1 MSSRTFADL
10 GVSSAATGALVR
22 RGITE
27 PFAVQK
33 LVIPDAL
40 EGHDVLAES
49 PTGSGKT
56 LAFVLPILERL
67 SPSDPRPAALVLAP
81 TRELAGQIVDDAR
94 DVAEARGLSVAAV
107 YGGVGIER
115 QAKLARRAH
124 LLVATP
130 GRLLD
135 LMQRGDIDLGRI
147 RILVLD
153 EADRMM
159 DMGFRPDLERIV
171 KRTPADRQTLLFS
184 ATLAGAPGDLAR
196 EYTRNARRHTHKP
209 TVQKSAQVEH
219 RFVKVLHEAKL
230 ETLVQELEGKRDL
243 ALVFVR
249 TKRGADRLVK
259 RLRARGVESMAIHG
273 NKTQNQRERALAAF
287 ERWDVDVLI
296 ATDVAARGI
305 DVADVSHV
313 INFDAPEDQ
322 DGYVHRTGRTG
333 RAGRDGVAI
342 TFVLGDQAREMGT
355 IAQRLGLEF
364 PAHTS
369 RGERAR
375 AGAPERRR
383 RATATAAVSA
393 TTAGSSGVRGSAA
406 ERQRRLGRGG
416 VRPGPARMS
425 PRPAHGGSRRLSS
438 TKVTSIGPQP
448 IEVTLVTAA
457 AVWTPLLTQPQLT
470 FRPARRSLARAGRP

>member
-1 MSSRTFADL
+1 MSSPTFADL
-10 GVSSAATGALVR
+10 GVSPAATGALAR
-22 RGITE
+22 RGITT
-27 PFAVQK
+27 PFAVQT

-40 EGHDVLAES
+40 AGHDVLAES

-67 SPSDPRPAALVLAP
+67 TPGDARPAALVLAP

-94 DVAEARGLSVAAV
+94 AVAEARGLTVAAV

-135 LMQRGDIDLGRI
+135 LMQRGDADLGRI

-171 KRTPADRQTLLFS
+171 RRTPVERQTLLFS

-196 EYTRNARRHTHKP
+196 EYTRNARRHTHRP

-230 ETLVQELEGKRDL
+230 ETLVRELEGQRDL

-259 RLRARGVESMAIHG
+259 RLRARGVDAMAIHG

-287 ERWDVDVLI
+287 ERWDVDVLV

-355 IAQRLGLEF
+355 IAKRLGLEF

-369 RGERAR
+369 AEHGHAPAR
-375 AGAPERRR
+375 AG
-383 RATATAAVSA
+383 
-393 TTAGSSGVRGSAA
+393 
-406 ERQRRLGRGG
+406 GG
-416 VRPGPARMS
+416 
-425 PRPAHGGSRRLSS
+425 
-438 TKVTSIGPQP
+438 
-448 IEVTLVTAA
+448 
-457 AVWTPLLTQPQLT
+457 
-470 FRPARRSLARAGRP
+470 RPARGRSRDNRR

>member
-1 MSSRTFADL
+1 MPSPTFADL
-10 GVSSAATGALVR
+10 GVSSAATSALER
-22 RGITE
+22 RGITA
-27 PFAVQK
+27 PFAVQS

-56 LAFVLPILERL
+56 LAFALPILERL
-67 SPSDPRPAALVLAP
+67 TPNDPRPAALVLAP
-81 TRELAGQIVDDAR
+81 TRELAGQIVDDASA
-94 DVAEARGLSVAAV
+94 VAESRGITVAAV

-115 QAKLARRAH
+115 QARAARRAH

-135 LMQRGDIDLGRI
+135 LMNRGDLDLGRI

-171 KRTPADRQTLLFS
+171 TRTPRERQTLLFS

-196 EYTRNARRHTHKP
+196 EYTHNARRHTHKP
-209 TVQKSAQVEH
+209 TVKKSAQVEH
-219 RFVKVLHEAKL
+219 RFVTVLHEAKL
-230 ETLVQELEGKRDL
+230 EALVKELEGKRDL

-259 RLRARGVESMAIHG
+259 RPEAPGVDSMAIHG

-305 DVADVSHV
+305 DVADITHV
-313 INFDAPEDQ
+313 VNFDAPEDQ

-333 RAGRDGVAI
+333 RAGRDGLAI
-342 TFVLGDQAREMGT
+342 TFVMGDQAREMGT
-355 IAQRLGLEF
+355 IAKRLGLEF
-364 PAHTS
+364 PPHTS
-369 RGERAR
+369 AENGHAPARQGGGGGNRNRG
-375 AGAPERRR
+375 
-383 RATATAAVSA
+383 
-393 TTAGSSGVRGSAA
+393 
-406 ERQRRLGRGG
+406 RQRNN
-416 VRPGPARMS
+416 
-425 PRPAHGGSRRLSS
+425 RR
-438 TKVTSIGPQP
+438 
-448 IEVTLVTAA
+448 
-457 AVWTPLLTQPQLT
+457 
-470 FRPARRSLARAGRP
+470 

>member
-10 GVSSAATGALVR
+10 GVSSAATSVLER
-22 RGITE
+22 RGITA
-27 PFAVQK
+27 PFAVQS

-67 SPSDPRPAALVLAP
+67 TPNDPRPAALVLAP

-94 DVAEARGLSVAAV
+94 DVAEAKGLSVAAV

-115 QAKLARRAH
+115 QAKLARKAH
-124 LLVATP
+124 MLVATP

-135 LMQRGDIDLGRI
+135 LMNRGDLDLGRI

-171 KRTPADRQTLLFS
+171 KRTPRERQTLLFS

-196 EYTRNARRHTHKP
+196 EYTHNARRHTHKP
-209 TVQKSAQVEH
+209 TVKKSAQVEH
-219 RFVKVLHEAKL
+219 RFVTVLHEAKL
-230 ETLVQELEGKRDL
+230 EALVKELEGKRDL

-259 RLRARGVESMAIHG
+259 RLKARGVDSMAIHG

-355 IAQRLGLEF
+355 IAKRLGLEF
-364 PAHTS
+364 PPHTS
-369 RGERAR
+369 AENGHAPARQGGGGGNRNRG
-375 AGAPERRR
+375 
-383 RATATAAVSA
+383 
-393 TTAGSSGVRGSAA
+393 
-406 ERQRRLGRGG
+406 RQRNN
-416 VRPGPARMS
+416 
-425 PRPAHGGSRRLSS
+425 RR
-438 TKVTSIGPQP
+438 
-448 IEVTLVTAA
+448 
-457 AVWTPLLTQPQLT
+457 
-470 FRPARRSLARAGRP
+470 

>member
-10 GVSSAATGALVR
+10 GVSSAATSVLER
-22 RGITE
+22 RGITA
-27 PFAVQK
+27 PFAVQS

-67 SPSDPRPAALVLAP
+67 TPNDPRPAALVLAP

-94 DVAEARGLSVAAV
+94 DVAEAKGLSVAAV

-115 QAKLARRAH
+115 QAKLARKAH
-124 LLVATP
+124 MLVATP

-135 LMQRGDIDLGRI
+135 LMNRGDLDLGRI

-171 KRTPADRQTLLFS
+171 KRTPANRQTLLFS

-209 TVQKSAQVEH
+209 TVKKSAQVEH
-219 RFVKVLHEAKL
+219 RFVTVLHEAKL
-230 ETLVQELEGKRDL
+230 EALVKELEGKRDL

-259 RLRARGVESMAIHG
+259 RLKARGVDSMAIHG

-355 IAQRLGLEF
+355 IAKRLGLEF
-364 PAHTS
+364 PPHTS
-369 RGERAR
+369 AENGHAPARQGGGGGNRSRG
-375 AGAPERRR
+375 
-383 RATATAAVSA
+383 
-393 TTAGSSGVRGSAA
+393 
-406 ERQRRLGRGG
+406 RQRNN
-416 VRPGPARMS
+416 
-425 PRPAHGGSRRLSS
+425 RR
-438 TKVTSIGPQP
+438 
-448 IEVTLVTAA
+448 
-457 AVWTPLLTQPQLT
+457 
-470 FRPARRSLARAGRP
+470 

>member
-10 GVSSAATGALVR
+10 GVSSAATSALER
-22 RGITE
+22 RGITA
-27 PFAVQK
+27 PFAVQS

-67 SPSDPRPAALVLAP
+67 TPNDPRPAALVLAP

-115 QAKLARRAH
+115 QAKLARKAH
-124 LLVATP
+124 MLVATP

-135 LMQRGDIDLGRI
+135 LMNRGDLDLGRI

-171 KRTPADRQTLLFS
+171 KRTPRERQTLLFS

-209 TVQKSAQVEH
+209 TVKKSAQVEH
-219 RFVKVLHEAKL
+219 RFVTVLHEAKL
-230 ETLVQELEGKRDL
+230 EALVKELEGKRDL

-259 RLRARGVESMAIHG
+259 RLKARGVDSMAIHG

-355 IAQRLGLEF
+355 IAKRLGLEF
-364 PAHTS
+364 PPHTS
-369 RGERAR
+369 ADNGHAPARQGGGGGNRNRG
-375 AGAPERRR
+375 
-383 RATATAAVSA
+383 
-393 TTAGSSGVRGSAA
+393 
-406 ERQRRLGRGG
+406 RQRNN
-416 VRPGPARMS
+416 
-425 PRPAHGGSRRLSS
+425 RR
-438 TKVTSIGPQP
+438 
-448 IEVTLVTAA
+448 
-457 AVWTPLLTQPQLT
+457 
-470 FRPARRSLARAGRP
+470 

>member
-1 MSSRTFADL
+1 MSSQTFADL
-10 GVSSAATGALVR
+10 GVSSAATGALAR

-67 SPSDPRPAALVLAP
+67 SSSDQRPAALVLAP

-115 QAKLARRAH
+115 QAKLARKAH
-124 LLVATP
+124 MLVATP

-135 LMQRGDIDLGRI
+135 LMNRGDLDLGRI

-171 KRTPADRQTLLFS
+171 KRTPRERQTLLFS

-196 EYTRNARRHTHKP
+196 EYTHNARRHTHKP
-209 TVQKSAQVEH
+209 TVKKSAQVEH
-219 RFVKVLHEAKL
+219 RFVTVLHEAKL
-230 ETLVQELEGKRDL
+230 EALVKELEGERDL

-259 RLRARGVESMAIHG
+259 RLKARGVDSMAIHG

-355 IAQRLGLEF
+355 IAKRLGLEF
-364 PAHTS
+364 PPHTS
-369 RGERAR
+369 ADNGHAPARQGGGGGNRNRG
-375 AGAPERRR
+375 
-383 RATATAAVSA
+383 
-393 TTAGSSGVRGSAA
+393 
-406 ERQRRLGRGG
+406 RQRNN
-416 VRPGPARMS
+416 
-425 PRPAHGGSRRLSS
+425 RR
-438 TKVTSIGPQP
+438 
-448 IEVTLVTAA
+448 
-457 AVWTPLLTQPQLT
+457 
-470 FRPARRSLARAGRP
+470 

>member
-10 GVSSAATGALVR
+10 GVSSAATSALER
-22 RGITE
+22 RGITA
-27 PFAVQK
+27 PFAVQS

-67 SPSDPRPAALVLAP
+67 TPNDPRPAALVLAP

-115 QAKLARRAH
+115 QAKLARKAH
-124 LLVATP
+124 MLVATP

-135 LMQRGDIDLGRI
+135 LMNRGDLDLGRI

-171 KRTPADRQTLLFS
+171 KRTPRERQTLLFS

-196 EYTRNARRHTHKP
+196 EYTHNARRHTHKP
-209 TVQKSAQVEH
+209 TVKKSAQVEH
-219 RFVKVLHEAKL
+219 RFVTVLHEAKL
-230 ETLVQELEGKRDL
+230 EALVKELEGKRDL

-259 RLRARGVESMAIHG
+259 RLKARGVDSMAIHG

-355 IAQRLGLEF
+355 IAKRLGLEF
-364 PAHTS
+364 PPHTS
-369 RGERAR
+369 ADNGHAPARQGGGGGNRNRG
-375 AGAPERRR
+375 
-383 RATATAAVSA
+383 
-393 TTAGSSGVRGSAA
+393 
-406 ERQRRLGRGG
+406 RQRNN
-416 VRPGPARMS
+416 
-425 PRPAHGGSRRLSS
+425 RR
-438 TKVTSIGPQP
+438 
-448 IEVTLVTAA
+448 
-457 AVWTPLLTQPQLT
+457 
-470 FRPARRSLARAGRP
+470 

>member
-10 GVSSAATGALVR
+10 GVSSAATSALGR
-22 RGITE
+22 RGITA
-27 PFAVQK
+27 PFAVQS

-67 SPSDPRPAALVLAP
+67 TPNDPRPAALVLAP

-94 DVAEARGLSVAAV
+94 DVAEAKGLSVAAV

-115 QAKLARRAH
+115 QAKLARKAH
-124 LLVATP
+124 MLVATP

-135 LMQRGDIDLGRI
+135 LMNRGDLDLGRI

-171 KRTPADRQTLLFS
+171 KRTPRERQTLLFS

-209 TVQKSAQVEH
+209 TVKKSAQVEH
-219 RFVKVLHEAKL
+219 RFVTVLHEAKL
-230 ETLVQELEGKRDL
+230 EALVKELEGKRDL

-259 RLRARGVESMAIHG
+259 RLKARGVDSMAIHG

-355 IAQRLGLEF
+355 IAKRLGLEF
-364 PAHTS
+364 PPHTS
-369 RGERAR
+369 ADNGHAPARQGWGGNRNRG
-375 AGAPERRR
+375 
-383 RATATAAVSA
+383 
-393 TTAGSSGVRGSAA
+393 
-406 ERQRRLGRGG
+406 RQRNN
-416 VRPGPARMS
+416 
-425 PRPAHGGSRRLSS
+425 RR
-438 TKVTSIGPQP
+438 
-448 IEVTLVTAA
+448 
-457 AVWTPLLTQPQLT
+457 
-470 FRPARRSLARAGRP
+470 

>member
-10 GVSSAATGALVR
+10 GVSSAATSVLER
-22 RGITE
+22 RGITA
-27 PFAVQK
+27 PFAVQS

-67 SPSDPRPAALVLAP
+67 TPNDPRPAALVLAP

-94 DVAEARGLSVAAV
+94 DVAEAKGLSVAAV

-115 QAKLARRAH
+115 QAKLARKAH
-124 LLVATP
+124 MLVATP

-135 LMQRGDIDLGRI
+135 LMNRGDLDLGRI

-171 KRTPADRQTLLFS
+171 KRTPRERQTLLFS

-209 TVQKSAQVEH
+209 TVKKSAQVEH
-219 RFVKVLHEAKL
+219 RFVTVLHEAKL
-230 ETLVQELEGKRDL
+230 EALVKELEGKRDL

-259 RLRARGVESMAIHG
+259 RLKARGVDSMAIHG

-355 IAQRLGLEF
+355 IAKRLGLEF
-364 PAHTS
+364 PPHTS
-369 RGERAR
+369 ADYGHAPARQGGGGGNRNRG
-375 AGAPERRR
+375 
-383 RATATAAVSA
+383 
-393 TTAGSSGVRGSAA
+393 
-406 ERQRRLGRGG
+406 RQRNN
-416 VRPGPARMS
+416 
-425 PRPAHGGSRRLSS
+425 RR
-438 TKVTSIGPQP
+438 
-448 IEVTLVTAA
+448 
-457 AVWTPLLTQPQLT
+457 
-470 FRPARRSLARAGRP
+470 

>member
-67 SPSDPRPAALVLAP
+67 SSSDQRPAALVLAP

-94 DVAEARGLSVAAV
+94 DVAEAHGLTVAAV

-135 LMQRGDIDLGRI
+135 LMQRGDINLSRI

-171 KRTPADRQTLLFS
+171 KQTPADRQTLLFS

-196 EYTRNARRHTHKP
+196 EYTRNARRHTHTP
-209 TVQKSAQVEH
+209 TARKTAQVEH

-259 RLRARGVESMAIHG
+259 RLKARGVDSMAIHG

-355 IAQRLGLEF
+355 IAKRLGLEF

-369 RGERAR
+369 AENGHAPSRPAGGGGGNRNRG
-375 AGAPERRR
+375 G
-383 RATATAAVSA
+383 
-393 TTAGSSGVRGSAA
+393 
-406 ERQRRLGRGG
+406 RQRNN
-416 VRPGPARMS
+416 
-425 PRPAHGGSRRLSS
+425 RR
-438 TKVTSIGPQP
+438 
-448 IEVTLVTAA
+448 
-457 AVWTPLLTQPQLT
+457 
-470 FRPARRSLARAGRP
+470 

>member
-1 MSSRTFADL
+1 MAPPPVRFEPLSALCVVRVSRISRTTSKEQHLYVLPNVRRSRRVASRY
-10 GVSSAATGALVR
+10 GVLAG

-40 EGHDVLAES
+40 AGHDVLAES

-67 SPSDPRPAALVLAP
+67 KPSDPGPAALVLAP

-115 QAKLARRAH
+115 QAKAARHAH

-135 LMQRGDIDLGRI
+135 LMGRGDLDLGRI
-147 RILVLD
+147 QILVLD

-171 KRTPADRQTLLFS
+171 SRTPTKRQTLLFS

-196 EYTRNARRHTHKP
+196 QYTRDARHHAHKP
-209 TVQKSAQVEH
+209 TAQKSAQVEH

-230 ETLVQELEGKRDL
+230 ETLVDQLEGDRGL

-259 RLRARGVESMAIHG
+259 RLRRAAASRRSRSTATRRRTSASARSPRSSAGTS
-273 NKTQNQRERALAAF
+273 TCSSRPTSPPAASTSPTSPTSSTSTPP
-287 ERWDVDVLI
+287 RTRT
-296 ATDVAARGI
+296 ATCTAPAAPAAR
-305 DVADVSHV
+305 A
-313 INFDAPEDQ
+313 A
-322 DGYVHRTGRTG
+322 T
-333 RAGRDGVAI
+333 A
-342 TFVLGDQAREMGT
+342 
-355 IAQRLGLEF
+355 
-364 PAHTS
+364 S
-369 RGERAR
+369 RSRSSWAT
-375 AGAPERRR
+375 R
-383 RATATAAVSA
+383 RATSA
-393 TTAGSSGVRGSAA
+393 
-406 ERQRRLGRGG
+406 
-416 VRPGPARMS
+416 
-425 PRPAHGGSRRLSS
+425 
-438 TKVTSIGPQP
+438 
-448 IEVTLVTAA
+448 
-457 AVWTPLLTQPQLT
+457 
-470 FRPARRSLARAGRP
+470 

>member
-10 GVSSAATGALVR
+10 GVSSAATSVLER
-22 RGITE
+22 RGITA
-27 PFAVQK
+27 PFAVQS

-67 SPSDPRPAALVLAP
+67 TPNDPRPAALVLAP

-94 DVAEARGLSVAAV
+94 DVAGARGLSVAAV

-115 QAKLARRAH
+115 QAKLARKAH
-124 LLVATP
+124 MLVATP

-135 LMQRGDIDLGRI
+135 LMNRGDLDLGRI

-171 KRTPADRQTLLFS
+171 KRTPANRQTLLFS

-209 TVQKSAQVEH
+209 TVKKSAQVEH
-219 RFVKVLHEAKL
+219 RFVTVLHEAKL
-230 ETLVQELEGKRDL
+230 EALVKELEGKRDL

-259 RLRARGVESMAIHG
+259 RLKARGVDSMAIHG

-355 IAQRLGLEF
+355 IAKRLGLEF
-364 PAHTS
+364 PPHTS
-369 RGERAR
+369 ADYGHAPARQGGGGGNRNRG
-375 AGAPERRR
+375 
-383 RATATAAVSA
+383 
-393 TTAGSSGVRGSAA
+393 
-406 ERQRRLGRGG
+406 RQRNN
-416 VRPGPARMS
+416 
-425 PRPAHGGSRRLSS
+425 RR
-438 TKVTSIGPQP
+438 
-448 IEVTLVTAA
+448 
-457 AVWTPLLTQPQLT
+457 
-470 FRPARRSLARAGRP
+470 

>member
-10 GVSSAATGALVR
+10 GVSSAATSALER

-67 SPSDPRPAALVLAP
+67 STNDPRPAALVLAP

-94 DVAEARGLSVAAV
+94 GVAEAKGLTVAAV

-115 QAKLARRAH
+115 QAKLARKAH

-135 LMQRGDIDLGRI
+135 LMNRGDIDLGRI

-171 KRTPADRQTLLFS
+171 KRTPANRQTLLFS

-209 TVQKSAQVEH
+209 TVDKSAQVEH
-219 RFVKVLHEAKL
+219 RFVTVLHEAKL
-230 ETLVQELEGKRDL
+230 EALVAELEGKRDL

-259 RLRARGVESMAIHG
+259 RLKARGVDSMAIHG

-355 IAQRLGLEF
+355 IAKRLGLEF
-364 PAHTS
+364 PPHTS
-369 RGERAR
+369 ADNGHAPSRQGGGGGGNRNRG
-375 AGAPERRR
+375 
-383 RATATAAVSA
+383 
-393 TTAGSSGVRGSAA
+393 
-406 ERQRRLGRGG
+406 RQRNN
-416 VRPGPARMS
+416 
-425 PRPAHGGSRRLSS
+425 RR
-438 TKVTSIGPQP
+438 
-448 IEVTLVTAA
+448 
-457 AVWTPLLTQPQLT
+457 
-470 FRPARRSLARAGRP
+470 

>member
-10 GVSSAATGALVR
+10 GVSSAATSALER
-22 RGITE
+22 RGITA
-27 PFAVQK
+27 PFAVQS

-67 SPSDPRPAALVLAP
+67 TPNDPRPAALVLAP

-115 QAKLARRAH
+115 QAKLARKAH
-124 LLVATP
+124 MLVATP

-135 LMQRGDIDLGRI
+135 LMNRGDLDLGRI

-171 KRTPADRQTLLFS
+171 KRTPRERQTLLFS

-209 TVQKSAQVEH
+209 TVKKSAQVEH
-219 RFVKVLHEAKL
+219 RFVTVLHEAKL
-230 ETLVQELEGKRDL
+230 EALVKELEGERDL

-259 RLRARGVESMAIHG
+259 RLKARGVDSMAIHG

-355 IAQRLGLEF
+355 IAKRLGLEF
-364 PAHTS
+364 PPHTS
-369 RGERAR
+369 ADYGHAPARQGGGGGNRNRG
-375 AGAPERRR
+375 
-383 RATATAAVSA
+383 
-393 TTAGSSGVRGSAA
+393 
-406 ERQRRLGRGG
+406 RQR
-416 VRPGPARMS
+416 S
-425 PRPAHGGSRRLSS
+425 NRR
-438 TKVTSIGPQP
+438 
-448 IEVTLVTAA
+448 
-457 AVWTPLLTQPQLT
+457 
-470 FRPARRSLARAGRP
+470 

>member
-10 GVSSAATGALVR
+10 GVSSGATSALER
-22 RGITE
+22 RGITA
-27 PFAVQK
+27 PFAVQS

-67 SPSDPRPAALVLAP
+67 KPSDPRPAALVLAP

-94 DVAEARGLSVAAV
+94 DVADARGLSVAAV

-135 LMQRGDIDLGRI
+135 LMNRGDLDLGRI

-171 KRTPADRQTLLFS
+171 KRTPRERQTLLFS

-196 EYTRNARRHTHKP
+196 EYTHNARRHTHKP
-209 TVQKSAQVEH
+209 TVKKSAQVEH
-219 RFVKVLHEAKL
+219 RFVTVLHEAKL
-230 ETLVQELEGKRDL
+230 EALVKELEGDRDL

-259 RLRARGVESMAIHG
+259 RLKARGVDSMAIHG

-355 IAQRLGLEF
+355 IAKRLGLEF

-369 RGERAR
+369 AENGH
-375 AGAPERRR
+375 AP
-383 RATATAAVSA
+383 A
-393 TTAGSSGVRGSAA
+393 
-406 ERQRRLGRGG
+406 
-416 VRPGPARMS
+416 
-425 PRPAHGGSRRLSS
+425 
-438 TKVTSIGPQP
+438 
-448 IEVTLVTAA
+448 
-457 AVWTPLLTQPQLT
+457 
-470 FRPARRSLARAGRP
+470 RPARSGRQRNNRRSR